1 MDLFSVDLTYNE
13 IVFIR
18 QTLELPS
25 ISGRDAKFLANL
37 QIKIENELAQ
47 IEQMQAAEAQK
58 KAEDLQAIINTEQ
71 SKASKKGSRHI
82 HGISVCI

>member
-1 MDLFSVDLTYNE
+1 MDIFSIDLTHNE

-37 QIKIENELAQ
+37 QTKIENELAE
-47 IEQMQAAEAQK
+47 IERIKAEEEQK
-58 KAEDLQAIINTEQ
+58 KARDLQQLIEADQ
-71 SKASKKGSRHI
+71 SKSSVKK
-82 HGISVCI
+82 

>member
-1 MDLFSVDLTYNE
+1 MDFFSIDLTHNE

-37 QIKIENELAQ
+37 QTKIENELAE
-47 IEQMQAAEAQK
+47 IERIKAEEEQK
-58 KAEDLQAIINTEQ
+58 KVKALQTIVEADQ
-71 SKASKKGSRHI
+71 SKSGIKK
-82 HGISVCI
+82 